1 VQPDPVVEALAW
13 QAYAPFKDMLDVVIG
28 HTSTV
33 LERRGDTQS
42 TMTNFLTDAI
52 AERYGVDGSRFPGI
66 RYGSSVIPGP
76 ITVGDVWN
84 IVSPNFGNN
93 RMFTYTLTGGAIMNS
108 IANGLNTEY
117 GADPYNWNGGDVFR
131 YNGRVKY
138 TYNVDAPS
146 HLVNLSVTTASGEN
160 VVLMNNG
167 APANLGRVFTFAGT
181 APLPGAANGAPIAGV
196 NAVDEIVAYIQSK
209 GTIGPVIDDRAVQLD
224 NAPSNVSDI
233 E

>member
-1 VQPDPVVEALAW
+1 VKPDRHIDALA
-13 QAYAPFKDMLDVVIG
+13 QEAYQPFSDMLDVVIG
-28 HTSTV
+28 NTSTV

-52 AERYGVDGSRFPGI
+52 AERYGADGSRFPGV
-66 RYGSSVIPGP
+66 RYGSSNIPGP
-76 ITVGDVWN
+76 LTVGDVWN

-93 RMFTYTLTGGAIMNS
+93 RMYTYTLTGGAIMNS

-117 GADPYNWNGGDVFR
+117 GIDPYKWNGGDVFR

-138 TYNVDAPS
+138 TYNVNGMS
-146 HLVNLSVTTASGEN
+146 HLVNLTVTTASGED

-167 APANLGRVFTFAGT
+167 VPQNLPRVFTFAGT
-181 APLPGAANGAPIAGV
+181 VPLPGATNIAPVPGV
-196 NAVDEIVAYIQSK
+196 TAVDEIVAYIQSK
-209 GTIGPVIDDRAVQLD
+209 GTIGPVIDDRTVQLD
-224 NAPSNVSDI
+224 NGPSNVTDI